1 MRIELLQGQVYV
13 SQRVCTRSNTHFLVY
28 LEDIDYYHPKDLLYA
43 LKFVVCLAIFAMLL
57 ELQWSRAN
65 AVFVAQLV
73 RTSRS
78 ASCTQAKQSTPCYV
92 QSQKTQCSYRDSS
105 VYACAQLMLV
115 DNLICRAPSPSA
127 SAVFGTDFGV
137 LLQQLISRDVPD
149 WMKQSQA
156 TQVRLCCG
164 TLLCEE
170 LTLQVLSSI
179 SGNDIGLC

>member
-1 MRIELLQGQVYV
+1 MLSQAISSTSWYTKVVRTFLHGCLGACVYV
-13 SQRVCTRSNTHFLVY
+13 VY
-28 LEDIDYYHPKDLLYA
+28 LVLL
-43 LKFVVCLAIFAMLL
+43 
-57 ELQWSRAN
+57 
-65 AVFVAQLV
+65 
-73 RTSRS
+73 RS
-78 ASCTQAKQSTPCYV
+78 
-92 QSQKTQCSYRDSS
+92 
-105 VYACAQLMLV
+105 ACAQLMLV